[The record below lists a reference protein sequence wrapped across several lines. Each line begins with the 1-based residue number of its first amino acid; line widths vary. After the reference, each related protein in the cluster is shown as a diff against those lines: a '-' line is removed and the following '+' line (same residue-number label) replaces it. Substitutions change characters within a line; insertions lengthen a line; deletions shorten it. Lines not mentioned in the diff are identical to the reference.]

1 MVAIFYSSKYLSEL
15 LKAKLFTSTMF
26 PKVWESELN
35 KFLSDDNI
43 RVIDVK
49 FSAHS
54 VEEVGADMEFYSAL
68 VLYEDK

>member
-1 MVAIFYSSKYLSEL
+1 
-15 LKAKLFTSTMF
+15 MF

>member
-1 MVAIFYSSKYLSEL
+1 MF
-15 LKAKLFTSTMF
+15 AKT
-26 PKVWESELN
+26 WESELN
-35 KFLSDDNI
+35 KFLSNEKI

-54 VEEVGADMEFYSAL
+54 IEEPGADMESYSAL

>member
-1 MVAIFYSSKYLSEL
+1 
-15 LKAKLFTSTMF
+15 MF

-35 KFLSDDNI
+35 KFLSNENI

-49 FSAHS
+49 FSANS
-54 VEEVGADMEFYSAL
+54 ITEAGPDMEFYCAL